1 MMKTAYIVAAV
12 RTPMGSFGGS
22 LAGFSA
28 TSLGS
33 IAIKGALNRVGLAPT
48 AVQEVFMG
56 NVISAGLGQAPAR
69 QAALGA
75 GLPYAVPCTTV
86 NKVCASGMKAIMLA
100 AQSIQLGQNDV
111 VIAGGMESMSNVPY
125 YLPNARF
132 GQKLGHG
139 QMLDGLLKDGLWDV
153 YNDFHMGNA
162 GELCAREM
170 GFTREQQDAYAIS
183 SYERAANA
191 WKSGKFNA
199 EIVGVEIPSKK
210 GDPIQFIED
219 EEYKNVNFEKIP
231 SLRPVFDK
239 NGTITAA
246 NASTLNDGASALIL
260 VSEEAL
266 KKYNLT
272 PLARVAGYADAAVAP
287 EWFTIAPSEAVPLAI
302 QRAGI
307 SQNQVDLYELNEAF
321 SVVALANNQKLG
333 LDPAQVNIYGGAV
346 SIGHPLGSS
355 GSRITTTLL
364 HALHQEGKTYGVA
377 SLCNG
382 GGGASAIV
390 IEKI

>member
-75 GLPYAVPCTTV
+75 GLPHAVPCTTV

-210 GDPIQFIED
+210 GDPIKFIED

>member
-1 MMKTAYIVAAV
+1 MKTAYIVAAV
-12 RTPMGSFGGS
+12 RTPMGSFGGT

-33 IAIKGALNRVGLAPT
+33 IAIKGALERVGLAPS
-48 AVQEVFMG
+48 AVQKVFMG

-75 GLPYAVPCTTV
+75 GLPHSVPCTTV

-125 YLPNARF
+125 YLPQARF

-139 QMLDGLLKDGLWDV
+139 QMVDGLLKDGLWDV

-170 GFTREQQDAYAIS
+170 GFTREQQDAYAIG
-183 SYERAANA
+183 SYEKAAKA
-191 WKSGKFNA
+191 WKAGKFNA
-199 EIVGVEIPSKK
+199 EIVSVSIPSKK
-210 GDPIQFIED
+210 GDPIAFAED

-266 KKYNLT
+266 KKYQLT

-307 SQNQVDLYELNEAF
+307 SQSQVDLYELNEAF

-355 GSRITTTLL
+355 GSRITATLL

>member
-1 MMKTAYIVAAV
+1 MKTAYIVAAV

-33 IAIKGALNRVGLAPT
+33 IAIKGALTRVGLAPT

-75 GLPYAVPCTTV
+75 GLPHAVPCTTV

-183 SYERAANA
+183 SYERAAKA

-210 GDPIQFIED
+210 GDPIQFMED

-364 HALHQEGKTYGVA
+364 HALQQEGKTYGVA

>member
-75 GLPYAVPCTTV
+75 GLPHAVPCTTV

-321 SVVALANNQKLG
+321 SVVALVNNQKLG

>member
-1 MMKTAYIVAAV
+1 MKTAYIVAAV

-33 IAIKGALNRVGLAPT
+33 IAIKGALTRVGLAPT

-75 GLPYAVPCTTV
+75 GLPHAVPCTTV

-183 SYERAANA
+183 SYERAAKA

-210 GDPIQFIED
+210 GDPIQFMED

-287 EWFTIAPSEAVPLAI
+287 EWFTIAPSEAVPLAL
-302 QRAGI
+302 QRAAI
-307 SQNQVDLYELNEAF
+307 SQTQVDLYALNEAF

-364 HALHQEGKTYGVA
+364 HALQQEGKTYGVA